1 MVEQTKAAKAAGS
14 PAAGAKAGASSNG
27 GSTGVELE
35 REMDRL
41 SLEKAVKD
49 FEIANVRVV
58 DLTQRLITA
67 NERIVEL
74 QRNTDA
80 LQTAHTELLN
90 RHAAMTESTAYGLAH
105 KMWTLR
111 NLMRR

>member
-14 PAAGAKAGASSNG
+14 PAARAKAGAVSNG

-35 REMDRL
+35 RAMDRL
-41 SLEKAVKD
+41 SLEQAVKD

-90 RHAAMTESTAYGLAH
+90 RHGAMVESTAYGLAH